1 MSDERIMRDFSARDP
16 EERQAFLTQTWCD
29 QCQEANLGMHAVI
42 EYELKG
48 ILFIEGKCL
57 RCDQPV
63 LTELT
68 DDDF

>member
-1 MSDERIMRDFSARDP
+1 MLDERIMRDFSARD
-16 EERQAFLTQTWCD
+16 EEEQQAFLTQTWCD
-29 QCQEANLGMHAVI
+29 NCQQANLGMHAVI
-42 EYELKG
+42 EYEHKG
-48 ILFIEGKCL
+48 ILFIEGKCK